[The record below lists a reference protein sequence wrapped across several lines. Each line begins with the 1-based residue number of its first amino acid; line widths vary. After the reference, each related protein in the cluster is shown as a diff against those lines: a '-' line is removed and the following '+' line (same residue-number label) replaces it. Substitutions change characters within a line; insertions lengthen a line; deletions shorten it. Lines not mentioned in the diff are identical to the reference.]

1 MFRRPDASRQEVRR
15 RLAALKAR
23 RSSVETLEGRQL
35 CATDFRSFDGTGNNV
50 KTPQWGSTVEQYIRL
65 APAGYSDGMA
75 SPAGADRPSARA
87 VSNSLA
93 DQDGQSILNNRGMSA
108 FVYAWGQFL
117 DHDLDLTNSA
127 VPDEPFPIAV
137 PTGDPSF
144 DPAADGTRQIPLSR
158 SIYDSATGVST
169 ANPRQQLNAITAF
182 IDGSQIYGSDSTRA
196 AALRTFTGGKLTTS
210 DGNLLPF
217 NTAGL
222 ENASPPGAPASSFF
236 LAGDVRANENVELL
250 ALHTLFVREHN
261 RVADRL
267 ATANPTWTDEK
278 LYMEARRVVGAELQV
293 ITYNEFLPAM
303 LGTTALRPYNGYKAT
318 VNPTVSNEFAT
329 AAYRLGHSLLGDD
342 IQFLDNNGNAVREP
356 LSLRDAFFNAP
367 VLSATGIDPI
377 LKYLASD
384 NAQEIDTKVIDDV
397 RDFLFGPP
405 GAGGLDLAALNIQ
418 RGRDHG
424 LADYNATRVAL
435 GLRPAARFA
444 DITKNPDLQRALEQT
459 YGNVNQIDLW
469 VGGLAEDHMPG
480 SSVGPTF
487 QRILADQ
494 FQRLRDGDRFWYEKD
509 FQGPELQQIR
519 RTTLAEII
527 RRNTN
532 TTNLQDNVFFFK
544 AGIAGR
550 VMNDANANGKID
562 SRETGLA
569 NIVVQLQDS
578 QGNVLATTRTARDGS
593 YRFDGLSL
601 GVYRVRV
608 LSPQGSRQTTVD
620 PPTVVVSK
628 GQLLDRVD
636 FGLNT
641 PKVAARSTALQ
652 DAAIVSLTNSR

>member
-1 MFRRPDASRQEVRR
+1 MFRHTHSSRQELRR
-15 RLAALKAR
+15 RLATLKAR
-23 RSSVETLEGRQL
+23 RSSMETLEHRQL
-35 CATDFRSFDGTGNNV
+35 CATDFRTLDGTGNNLQ
-50 KTPQWGSTVEQYIRL
+50 KPQLGSTAEQYLRL
-65 APAGYSDGMA
+65 TPAEYADGIA
-75 SPAGADRPSARA
+75 TPAGADRPSARA
-87 VSNSLA
+87 VSNALA
-93 DQDGQSILNNRGMSA
+93 DQNGQNLVNNRGMSA
-108 FVYAWGQFL
+108 FIYAWGQFL

-127 VPDEPFPIAV
+127 VPDEPFPISV
-137 PTGDPSF
+137 PSGDPSF
-144 DPAADGTRQIPLSR
+144 DPAGTGTQQIPLSR
-158 SIYDSATGVST
+158 SLYDPATGTTT
-169 ANPRQQLNAITAF
+169 ANPRQQVNAITAF
-182 IDGSQIYGSDSTRA
+182 IDGSQIYGTDATRA
-196 AALRTFTGGKLTTS
+196 AALRTFAGGKLATS
-210 DGNLLPF
+210 EGNLLPF

-236 LAGDVRANENVELL
+236 LAGDIRANENVELL

-267 ATANPTWTDEK
+267 AAANPTWTDDK
-278 LYMEARRVVGAELQV
+278 IYMEARRVVGAELQA
-293 ITYNEFLPAM
+293 ITYNEFLPALM
-303 LGTTALRPYNGYKAT
+303 GPNAFRPYSGYKPA
-318 VNPTVSNEFAT
+318 VNPTISNEFAT
-329 AAYRLGHSLLGDD
+329 SAYRLGHSMLGDD
-342 IQFLDNNGNAVREP
+342 IEFLDNNGVAVREP

-424 LADYNATRVAL
+424 LADYNAARVAF
-435 GLRPAARFA
+435 GLRPVTRFA
-444 DITKNPDLQRALEQT
+444 EITKNPELQRALEQT
-459 YGNVNQIDLW
+459 YGNVNNIDLW
-469 VGGLAEDHMPG
+469 VGGLAEDHAPG

-519 RTTLAEII
+519 RTTLADII

-532 TTNLQDNVFFFK
+532 TTNLQDNVFFFR

-550 VMNDANANGKID
+550 VMNDVNNNGKID
-562 SRETGLA
+562 ARESGLA
-569 NIVVQLQDS
+569 NVVVQLQDA
-578 QGNVLATTRTARDGS
+578 QGNVLATTSTARDGS
-593 YRFDGLSL
+593 YRFDGLAL
-601 GVYRVRV
+601 GVYRIRV
-608 LSPQGSRQTTVD
+608 LAPQGARQTTAD
-620 PPTVVVSK
+620 PPNVVVSK

-641 PKVAARSTALQ
+641 PRPATRSAALQ
-652 DAAIVSLTNSR
+652 DAAIVSLFNGR

>member
-1 MFRRPDASRQEVRR
+1 MFHRKTPSRQEISR
-15 RLAALKAR
+15 RLATLKAR
-23 RSSVETLEGRQL
+23 RSSLETLEGRQL

-50 KTPQWGSTVEQYIRL
+50 QKPQLGSTVEQYVRL
-65 APAGYSDGMA
+65 APAEYADGISA
-75 SPAGADRPSARA
+75 PAGADRPSARA
-87 VSNSLA
+87 VSNALA
-93 DQDGQSILNNRGMSA
+93 DQDGRNILNNRGMSA
-108 FVYAWGQFL
+108 FIYAWGQFL

-137 PTGDPSF
+137 PAGDPSF
-144 DPAADGTRQIPLSR
+144 DPAGDGTRQIPLSR
-158 SIYDSATGVST
+158 SIYDSATGAT
-169 ANPRQQLNAITAF
+169 AANPRQQVNAITAF
-182 IDGSQIYGSDSTRA
+182 LDGSQIYGSDTTRA
-196 AALRTFTGGKLTTS
+196 AALRTFSGGKLATS
-210 DGNLLPF
+210 EGGLLPF

-267 ATANPTWTDEK
+267 AVANPTWTDEK

-293 ITYNEFLPAM
+293 ITYNEFLPAL
-303 LGTTALRPYNGYKAT
+303 LGTTAMRPYQGYKSG
-318 VNPTVSNEFAT
+318 VNPGISNEFAT
-329 AAYRLGHSLLGDD
+329 AAYRLGHSMLGDD
-342 IQFLDNNGNAVREP
+342 IEFLDNNGNAVREP

-367 VLSATGIDPI
+367 VLSETGIDPI

-384 NAQEIDTKVIDDV
+384 NSQEIDTKVIDDV

-424 LADYNATRVAL
+424 LADYNAARVAF
-435 GLRPAARFA
+435 GLKPVTRFA
-444 DITKNPDLQRALEQT
+444 DITKNLDVQRALEQT
-459 YGNVNQIDLW
+459 YGNVNNIDLW
-469 VGGLAEDHMPG
+469 VGGLAEDHLAG

-487 QRILADQ
+487 QRILVDQ

-509 FQGPELQQIR
+509 FQGTDLQQIR
-519 RTTLAEII
+519 RTTLADII
-527 RRNTN
+527 RRNTT

-550 VMNDANANGKID
+550 VMNDVNANGKID

-569 NIVVQLQDS
+569 NVVVQLQDS
-578 QGNVLATTRTARDGS
+578 QGNVLATTRTGRDGS
-593 YRFDGLSL
+593 YRFDGLAI
-601 GVYRVRV
+601 GVYRIRV
-608 LSPQGSRQTTVD
+608 VAPQGSRQTTAD
-620 PPTVVVSK
+620 PPNVVVSK

-641 PKVAARSTALQ
+641 PKSAARSAALQ
-652 DAAIVSLTNSR
+652 DAALVSLVGGR